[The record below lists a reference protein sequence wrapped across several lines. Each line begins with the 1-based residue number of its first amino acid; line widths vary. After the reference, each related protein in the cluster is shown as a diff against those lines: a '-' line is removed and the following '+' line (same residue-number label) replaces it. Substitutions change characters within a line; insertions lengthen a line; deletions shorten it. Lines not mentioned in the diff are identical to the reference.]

1 MSSNIHE
8 VEQALLALNQRERAT
23 VIQRGID
30 SLEVD
35 EEAKPG
41 QTEIDSAWDA
51 EARRR
56 FEAVK
61 NQTVQLLD
69 VKDSHRQLRHE
80 LATRRKSS

>member
-23 VIQRGID
+23 VIQRGTD
-30 SLEVD
+30 SLEV
-35 EEAKPG
+35 EEEVKSG
-41 QTEIDSAWDA
+41 EDGIDSVWDA

-56 FEAVK
+56 LEAV
-61 NQTVQLLD
+61 NNHTVELLD

-80 LATRRKSS
+80 LTARRKRS